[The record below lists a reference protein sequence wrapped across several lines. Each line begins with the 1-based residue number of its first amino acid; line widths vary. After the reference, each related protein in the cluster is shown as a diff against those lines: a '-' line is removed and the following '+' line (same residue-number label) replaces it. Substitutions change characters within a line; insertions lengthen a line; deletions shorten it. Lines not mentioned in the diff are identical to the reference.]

1 MKKKRIILE
10 LFDDLKMQPNSD
22 NKENKKDT
30 EFKQTVF
37 ALICI
42 LAIII
47 ILGINAIILK
57 SNKSISDKD
66 YLATLPK
73 TYLWN
78 ETTVRFIP
86 NQDAIVGCSNPEYRW
101 NVRINNDG
109 FRGQD
114 ISEEGEIIGVFG
126 DSHAYGFCLKENET
140 LSSLMNL
147 ELSQRDIHLNTVNFG
162 FPGYGLESMLNIL
175 AYATNKY
182 NLKYA
187 IIYFTPGDD
196 LIECDQSCRTIL
208 KMKNETA
215 SEKIEKNLA
224 NYVAKETQKY
234 PDNLKSFEPR
244 IMKKLIENNVIKKTK
259 VIFYVDMKKPEI
271 LEILDRNN
279 ITHIEPYDISE
290 NIETIPFDGHP
301 SGGFNK
307 LLAKEIVNEIE
318 SLENQEVTR

>member
-1 MKKKRIILE
+1 
-10 LFDDLKMQPNSD
+10 MQPDTD
-22 NKENKKDT
+22 NKKSKNDA

-42 LAIII
+42 LAIVV
-47 ILGINAIILK
+47 ILGINAILIK
-57 SNKSISDKD
+57 SNKSINDKE
-66 YLATLPK
+66 YLSTLPK

-78 ETTVRFIP
+78 ESTVRFLP
-86 NQDAIVGCSNPEYRW
+86 NQDAVVGCSNPEYRW

-114 ISEEGEIIGVFG
+114 ISEDEEIIGVFG

-140 LSSLMNL
+140 LNSQMDL
-147 ELSQRDIHLNTVNFG
+147 ELKQRDINLKTFNFG

-175 AYATNKY
+175 AYATGKY
-182 NLKYA
+182 KIKYA

-215 SEKIEKNLA
+215 SERIEKNLEE
-224 NYVAKETQKY
+224 YIAKEIKKY
-234 PDNLKSFEPR
+234 PELIKSLEPM
-244 IMKKLIENNVIKKTK
+244 ILKKLIENNVIKKSK
-259 VIFYVDMKKPEI
+259 VIFYVDMKRPEI
-271 LEILDRNN
+271 LEILDRHN

-290 NIETIPFDGHP
+290 KIETIPLDGHP

-307 LLAKEIVNEIE
+307 LLAKEIINKIE
-318 SLENQEVTR
+318 SLEVAR